1 MTKGSLKDR
10 KRNNEK
16 AKSVQNYFHQKKA
29 EVDRKEGGKQKSVTL
44 PSLKRALPS
53 DEENSLNH
61 HQVQRDSFK
70 TRKKSRKDRGVNISP
85 PCGSIDDEYQP
96 GSKEKEKQIVEVE
109 FKGTANVGFSE
120 ESDCKEKTGCD
131 SDGKKNELRVYNR
144 DKKEHYKRK
153 NDKEAKEPKVDVSK
167 KRRKRNQDESNV
179 CEVQQVLNPK
189 GEAQNICD
197 SKKVDHEFQGKKKKR
212 KKEIELEDT
221 LDTRKNDNF
230 GLSEEIDSEKTDS
243 AKKKK
248 KKKSKHQPGEA
259 SKATIPP
266 GVDYLRTWHFDRR
279 NWNFKKVRQV
289 WLLQNMFDQEQISDE
304 NFHILLKYL
313 EGLKGRAKDKTIE
326 MAEQRLESETGAS
339 EQDTLVE
346 SRIRQ
351 VLQLLTD

>member
-10 KRNNEK
+10 KRNKEK
-16 AKSVQNYFHQKKA
+16 AKSVQNYFHQKKV

-44 PSLKRALPS
+44 PSLTRALPS

-61 HQVQRDSFK
+61 QVQRDSFK
-70 TRKKSRKDRGVNISP
+70 TRKKRKDRGVNISP

-96 GSKEKEKQIVEVE
+96 GSKEKEKQMGEVE

-120 ESDCKEKTGCD
+120 VNDCKEKPGCD
-131 SDGKKNELRVYNR
+131 SDGKKIELVVYNR
-144 DKKEHYKRK
+144 NEKEHYKRK
-153 NDKEAKEPKVDVSK
+153 NDEEAKEPKGDVSK
-167 KRRKRNQDESNV
+167 KRKKRKQDESSV
-179 CEVQQVLNPK
+179 CEVQQVLNQK
-189 GEAQNICD
+189 GDAQNICD
-197 SKKVDHEFQGKKKKR
+197 SKKVDREFQGKEKKR

-221 LDTRKNDNF
+221 LDTRNNDNF
-230 GLSEEIDSEKTDS
+230 GLSEEIDSEKTDT

-289 WLLQNMFDQEQISDE
+289 WLLQNMFDQEQVSKIT
-304 NFHILLKYL
+304 KC
-313 EGLKGRAKDKTIE
+313 
-326 MAEQRLESETGAS
+326 
-339 EQDTLVE
+339 LVLC
-346 SRIRQ
+346 
-351 VLQLLTD
+351 V